1 MSQQFHN
8 SAWLAAAHIEP
19 ITRRTMTARLI
30 LPIACALTALLA
42 PPKLLADAN
51 VQLRVLETTDIHV
64 HIVDYDYFQD
74 QQSVTMGLAR
84 TAALIEVARAEVK
97 NSILVDNGDLLQG
110 NPLGDFI
117 ARQRGLSEGD
127 VHPVYKAMNLLDYT
141 VGNIGNHEFNYG
153 LEFLGQSTAGA
164 NFNYINANVF
174 YDDGDD
180 DASNDQPYFDQYII
194 VDRTLTAEDGS
205 EHNIRIGLIGFV
217 PPQIMNWDMSNLKGR
232 IVAHDIVDTAR
243 QLVPQMKAEGADIVV
258 AIPHSGIATVAPH
271 GMDENAS
278 YYLSQVPGIDA
289 IMFGHGHRVFPS
301 DTYADLAGVDIENG
315 TINGVPA
322 TMPGFW
328 GSHLGYVDLQLTV
341 SDTGEWI
348 VASGIGAVRP
358 IFKRDGSDLIPLVE
372 PVQEIVAAV
381 QEEHAATI
389 EFMRTGVGELSAP
402 INSFFA
408 LVRDDPSVQI
418 VTNAQKRYVERL
430 IQGTEFDAMP
440 VLSAS
445 APFKSGGRGGSDYF
459 TDIDAGEIALMHVAD
474 LYMYP
479 NTLRAVAV
487 TGAQVR
493 EWLEMSAG
501 AFRQIDPQDDTEQE
515 LLNSDFSSYNFD
527 VIDGVSYRIDVTQA
541 QRYDNDGK
549 LINAGSHRIV
559 DLSYAGQP
567 IDADQTFIVATNNYR
582 ASGGKFPG
590 LDGSNIVIE
599 APDTNRSVLADYIF
613 ELQTVD
619 PSADNNWSFM
629 PIEGSVNVTFTSSLK
644 AEKALTSEDPI
655 EKVGVN
661 DAGFGVYRIHF

>member
-1 MSQQFHN
+1 MSQRYVVRDNTHRANQG
-8 SAWLAAAHIEP
+8 
-19 ITRRTMTARLI
+19 RTMTARPI
-30 LPIACALTALLA
+30 LPTAVALAALLTSA
-42 PPKLLADAN
+42 NLLADTN

-64 HIVDYDYFQD
+64 QIVDYDYFQG
-74 QQSVTMGLAR
+74 QPSVTMGLAR
-84 TAALIEVARAEVK
+84 TAALIDVARAEVK

-110 NPLGDFI
+110 NPLGDFM
-117 ARQRGLSEGD
+117 ARQRGLGEGD
-127 VHPVYKAMNLLDYT
+127 VHPVYKAMNLLDYA
-141 VGNIGNHEFNYG
+141 VGNVGNHEFNYG
-153 LEFLGQSTAGA
+153 LELLSQSIAGA
-164 NFNYINANVF
+164 NFNYISANIF
-174 YDDGDD
+174 HDDGDND
-180 DASNDQPYFDQYII
+180 SSNDQPYFDQYII
-194 VDRTLTAEDGS
+194 IDRTLTAEDNS
-205 EHNIRIGLIGFV
+205 KHNIKIGLIGFV
-217 PPQIMNWDMSNLKGR
+217 PPQIMFWDMSNLKGR
-232 IVAHDIVDTAR
+232 VVTHDIVDTAR

-258 AIPHSGIATVAPH
+258 AIPHSGIATVERN

-278 YYLSQVPGIDA
+278 FYLSQVPGIDA
-289 IMFGHGHRVFPS
+289 IMFGHSHSVFPS
-301 DTYADLAGVDIENG
+301 GTYADLVGVDIENG

-328 GSHLGYVDLQLTV
+328 GSHLGYVDLQLSV
-341 SDTGEWI
+341 SDAGEWT

-358 IFKRDGSDLIPLVE
+358 IVKRDGSELIPLVE
-372 PVQEIVAAV
+372 PVQEIIAAV

-389 EFMRTGVGELSAP
+389 EFVRTGVGELSAP

-445 APFKSGGRGGSDYF
+445 APFKFGGRGGSNYF

-479 NTLRAVAV
+479 NTLHAVAF

-501 AFRQIDPQDDTEQE
+501 AFRQIDPCDGNEQA
-515 LLNSDFSSYNFD
+515 LLNDDFRSYNFD

-541 QRYDNDGK
+541 PRYDEDGR

-559 DLSYAGQP
+559 GLSHEGKP
-567 IDADQTFIVATNNYR
+567 IDAAQTFIVATNNYR
-582 ASGGKFPG
+582 AAGGKFPD
-590 LDGSNIVIE
+590 LDGSNSVIV
-599 APDTNRSVLADYIF
+599 APDTNRSILADYIF

-629 PIEGSVNVTFTSSLK
+629 PIEGDVYVTFKSSLK
-644 AEKALTSEDPI
+644 AEKALQDEDPI
-655 EKVGVN
+655 ERVGV
-661 DAGFGVYRIHF
+661 DDDGFGVYRIHFDN

>member
-1 MSQQFHN
+1 
-8 SAWLAAAHIEP
+8 
-19 ITRRTMTARLI
+19 MTARPI
-30 LPIACALTALLA
+30 LPTAFLLA
-42 PPKLLADAN
+42 ALMASTNLLADAS
-51 VQLRVLETTDIHV
+51 VQLRILETTDIHV
-64 HIVDYDYFQD
+64 HIVDYDYFRD
-74 QQSVTMGLAR
+74 QTSVTMGLAR

-117 ARQRGLSEGD
+117 ARQRGLGEGD

-153 LEFLGQSTAGA
+153 LEFLGRSTAGA

-180 DASNDQPYFDQYII
+180 DASNDKPYFDQYII
-194 VDRTLTAEDGS
+194 VDRTLTAEDGG
-205 EHNIRIGLIGFV
+205 EHDVRIGLIGFV

-232 IVAHDIVDTAR
+232 VVAHDIVDTAR

-258 AIPHSGIATVAPH
+258 AIPHSGIATVSPH

-289 IMFGHGHRVFPS
+289 IMFGHSHRVFPS
-301 DTYADLAGVDIENG
+301 DAYADLAGVDIENG

-328 GSHLGYVDLQLTV
+328 GSHLGYVDLQLSV
-341 SDTGEWI
+341 SDSGEWT
-348 VASGIGAVRP
+348 VAGGIGAVRP
-358 IFKRDGSDLIPLVE
+358 IVRRDGSELIPLVE
-372 PVQEIVAAV
+372 PVQEIIAAV

-389 EFMRTGVGELSAP
+389 EFVRTGVGELSAP

-430 IQGTEFDAMP
+430 IQGTEFAAMP

-445 APFKSGGRGGSDYF
+445 APFKSGGRGGSNYF

-487 TGAQVR
+487 TGKQVR

-501 AFRQIDPQDDTEQE
+501 AFRQIDPNDDSEQK
-515 LLNSDFSSYNFD
+515 LLNSDFSPYNFD
-527 VIDGVSYRIDVTQA
+527 VIDGVSYRIDVTRPP
-541 QRYDNDGK
+541 RYDEDGK

-559 DLSYAGQP
+559 GLSYDGQP
-567 IDADQTFIVATNNYR
+567 IDADRTFIVATNNYR

-590 LDGSNIVIE
+590 LDGSNIIIE

-661 DAGFGVYRIHF
+661 DDGFGVYRIRF